1 MLFRIYM
8 ILIEDKRQTFKTS
21 SFSNYKKRDI
31 TKKLVLSMYYGKLEE
46 AFFWTCEMLC
56 SNMIVEIWNSF
67 FLLMSKYIHV
77 YNPKLPIYLFKKFND
92 FKQHSIQ
99 HNHDLEL
106 RNSQEVRMCF
116 CSLALILCDSQKYTI
131 LDDLKYKFDFQ
142 IENIYENLKAPELK
156 YIDFVYKTHDPK
168 EYIIPFNELIYHLIV
183 TKQKT
188 DIHFWVNWIIQYDV
202 LCRKKKKFILCCQR
216 SAYMNKNEKLSKN
229 IVWIIW
235 DILLKLGK
243 EKKNANMQQATQSL
257 FELFTIRYSLSC
269 NKNRIHLIYHCIELI
284 LLDKKIDWSVELLRN
299 KEALQNLE
307 TNINVIFEQIKS
319 HQVKDD
325 ESQKSKKETKMDLY
339 KNVYNN
345 LLP

>member
-1 MLFRIYM
+1 M
-8 ILIEDKRQTFKTS
+8 IFIEDKRQTFKTS

-31 TKKLVLSMYYGKLEE
+31 TKKLVLSMYYGKIEE
-46 AFFWTCEMLC
+46 SFFWTCEMLC
-56 SNMIVEIWNSF
+56 SNMIVEIWNCF

-77 YNPKLPIYLFKKFND
+77 YNPKLPIYIFKKFND
-92 FKQHSIQ
+92 FKQLSMQ

-106 RNSQEVRMCF
+106 RNSQELRMLF
-116 CSLALILCDSQKYTI
+116 CSLALILCDSQKYTV
-131 LDDLKYKFDFQ
+131 LDDLKYKFDFK

-156 YIDFVYKTHDPK
+156 YIDFVYKPHDPK
-168 EYIIPFNELIYHLIV
+168 EYIIPFNELIYHLLV

-188 DIHFWVNWIIQYDV
+188 DIYFWINWIIQYDV
-202 LCRKKKKFILCCQR
+202 LCRKKKKYILCCQR
-216 SAYMNKNEKLSKN
+216 STYMNKNEKLSKN

-243 EKKNANMQQATQSL
+243 DKKDTNVHQVTQSL
-257 FELFTIRYSLSC
+257 FELFTIRYALTC
-269 NKNRIHLIYHCIELI
+269 NKSRIHMIYHCVELI
-284 LLDKKIDWSVELLRN
+284 LLDKKIDWNVELLRN
-299 KEALQNLE
+299 KEVLQNLE
-307 TNINVIFEQIKS
+307 TNINVIFEQIKT

-325 ESQKSKKETKMDLY
+325 ETQKSKKETKMDLY